1 MHGLVDTSDKRLLS
15 QINRNCLKKKCFV
28 WHTMSRVLWIILENT
43 SLENNEIKV
52 VLVASKSA
60 FKITKKIF
68 LIASINLV
76 KVTDRGGEMSCS
88 LDMEQLLVDD
98 LQVLGTPLT
107 GAINIKQIRGVIDH
121 RCA

>member
-1 MHGLVDTSDKRLLS
+1 
-15 QINRNCLKKKCFV
+15 
-28 WHTMSRVLWIILENT
+28 MSRVLWIILENT